1 MDYTRL
7 IHEVTF
13 ATARSG
19 GAGGQHVNKVE
30 TKVIL
35 KFDVWASAE
44 LSQDQKNLIA
54 DKLKNKIN
62 QKGQLVIT
70 DESTRSQSRN
80 KEMLV
85 QKFIA
90 LIQEALI
97 KPKKRKKTKPSAESK
112 AERLK
117 SKRMRSD
124 IKKSRQKLKF

>member
-1 MDYTRL
+1 MDYARL

-80 KEMLV
+80 KEILV